1 MTTNTAANGTRSAS
15 GHRRGCFFGAPARRR
30 RRLREG
36 RLPIRIWVNP
46 HLGQSA
52 FGDPNVCEPDCRLFT
67 SGARNAP
74 A

>member
-1 MTTNTAANGTRSAS
+1 MTTNTAANGTRPAS

-36 RLPIRIWVNP
+36 SAPNP

-52 FGDPNVCEPDCRLFT
+52 FGDPYVCEPDCRLFT